1 MKGQIDLC
9 EVEQRVL
16 LAPAVKKS
24 ATRLCGGGFLLIVV
38 ALMGLFVLD
47 AVERRWLAQ
56 TPWHGAIRTVDYA
69 MEDPEAMTVWSWEL
83 TPQQSVGDSELAQ
96 IVQRDL
102 LRMIDLEEKA
112 PERLREES
120 PVVALSSTDMLDE
133 ALLPRARLL
142 MFAGDASVFET
153 VLDSG
158 RLPVPGQPEVLAGP
172 LVSERPLELDG
183 VTYTVVGR
191 LHPYVSGFV
200 KTFVM
205 PEDEALRTALSASLK
220 MDTGSVHLTGVA
232 RVAELI
238 PVAEGDAERVLPVVY
253 GGQPMTRPDIAWGVW
268 TALLVVASGATCCFM
283 GLFRYLTL
291 WNLGFL
297 NVVFQEIEL
306 RRRLLWSLYVTLFG
320 AFFWAM
326 AVGMQDIEM
335 NYLFTEFAS
344 HEFTEGG
351 LQYVGDAYKSG
362 NIPRAAQA
370 TFQNNFVMQTVMLG
384 ALPSLVLLG
393 VGVLKTLASFVVVG
407 FAMAPVWSGTASGM
421 TYHAITLALE
431 LPPYVLA
438 AFGMIV
444 WAIAAARFVWSP
456 VQVWYLGDKASEV
469 SVIEE
474 AARQLPRALLTLVGT
489 VAIAALF
496 LYIAAWYEAATL
508 ILFR

>member
-1 MKGQIDLC
+1 MKGRIDLS
-9 EVEQRVL
+9 EVEQRVPM
-16 LAPAVKKS
+16 APQIKKS
-24 ATRLCGGGFLLIVV
+24 ALRLCGGGVILIVM
-38 ALMGLFVLD
+38 ALVLLFVLA
-47 AVERRWLAQ
+47 AVEQRWLAQ
-56 TPWHGAIRTVDYA
+56 TSWHGAIRTVDYLI
-69 MEDPEAMTVWSWEL
+69 EDPEAITVWSWEL

-102 LRMIDLEEKA
+102 LRMIALEETA

-133 ALLPRARLL
+133 ALLPRARLV
-142 MFAGDASVFET
+142 MFAGDAAVFEP

-172 LVSERPLELDG
+172 LLSERPLELNG

-205 PEDEALRTALSASLK
+205 PEDESLRAALSTSHT
-220 MDTGSVHLTGVA
+220 MDTGSVHLAGA
-232 RVAELI
+232 KRVAELLPI
-238 PVAEGDAERVLPVVY
+238 TEEGEDSVLPVVY
-253 GGQPMTRPDIAWGVW
+253 GGQPMTRADIAWGVW
-268 TALLVVASGATCCFM
+268 AALLVVAVGATCCFM

-306 RRRLLWSLYVTLFG
+306 RRRLLWSLYVFLFG

-326 AVGMQDIEM
+326 AVGMQDVEM
-335 NYLFTEFAS
+335 NYLFTQFAS

-362 NIPRAAQA
+362 NIPHAAQA
-370 TFQNNFVMQTVMLG
+370 TFQNNFIMQTVMLG
-384 ALPSLVLLG
+384 ALPSLLLLG

-438 AFGMIV
+438 AFGMLV

-456 VQVWYLGDKASEV
+456 VQVWYLGDKAADV
-469 SVIEE
+469 PVIEE
-474 AARQLPRALLTLVGT
+474 AARQLPRAFLTLVGT
-489 VAIAALF
+489 VAIAAVF
-496 LYIAAWYEAATL
+496 LYIAAWYEATTL
-508 ILFR
+508 ILLR